1 MFFLKIFLP
10 FFPLGSSYIFY
21 FSSFSIVTLNW
32 LFSSLTAFSSCL
44 IDSIYF
50 KICWWEFITAKMF
63 GYKIS
68 SLLHKTSCGMETW
81 QWALDWN
88 SLGFDDRKKYGL
100 SMQYLKLLYFPKIY
114 LIFQFTNFGANHL
127 KLIKNLFSIDL
138 ISLWRYFSLVC
149 FFHQEKITL
158 DLIANKITK
167 PFNSVVLRNWDHF

>member
-1 MFFLKIFLP
+1 MFFLKILLP

-21 FSSFSIVTLNW
+21 FSSFSIDSLNW
-32 LFSSLTAFSSCL
+32 LFSSLTAFSSCF

-100 SMQYLKLLYFPKIY
+100 SMQYLKLLYFPTIY

-127 KLIKNLFSIDL
+127 KLIQNLFSIDL
-138 ISLWRYFSLVC
+138 LPFEGIFLLFAFSIKKKSRLV
-149 FFHQEKITL
+149 
-158 DLIANKITK
+158 
-167 PFNSVVLRNWDHF
+167 